1 MRLERRSRSL
11 SIFSGSLL
19 ALILVPVHPELQHL
33 LRGLVALLAAF
44 AVATLNYIVNVITD
58 APYDRHHPDKQHR
71 PLVAHR
77 LSAKALVAGAV
88 GVAVKDQAQ
97 NGEPGLGNGVTP
109 RPAGDF

>member
-1 MRLERRSRSL
+1 MRIEARWSNLELRQAYLASMRLERRSRSL

-58 APYDRHHPDKQHR
+58 APYDRHHPDK
-71 PLVAHR
+71 
-77 LSAKALVAGAV
+77 
-88 GVAVKDQAQ
+88 
-97 NGEPGLGNGVTP
+97 
-109 RPAGDF
+109 